1 MEFLA
6 TTTELRDYVETG
18 VFAAAD
24 CPCDHEGCF
33 TAPSHFCIFIYF

>member
-18 VFAAAD
+18 IFAAAD
-24 CPCDHEGCF
+24 CPCDHEGCNQ
-33 TAPSHFCIFIYF
+33 TECSLKT